1 MTEMCKAF
9 AAAFVDRLV
18 TGTVPF
24 RCRIGEAWLQDA
36 FGASMLAENAAVRL
50 AEMDGIQAKLTYRLL
65 DGGVDFGVRLENV
78 GSATSPQIRDIDFCD
93 LFVPLPEEL
102 GWGWG
107 NRRVL
112 YAVGSPTTVYD
123 FQPREEDLARPDHL
137 VLENKESRS
146 SSDYLPYFNYSALD
160 REGVVAAIGWSGHWR
175 ASFYPERN
183 GTRIRF
189 TYGADFSL
197 EPGEAVELPRTLLM
211 PWKREDDGDRDLTD
225 VFVLWRRFMR
235 RQILPKQNG
244 QPIDGQVCLRAW
256 GSVDEAGHN
265 RRFAN
270 MKKFGL
276 PCDAYG
282 VDAGWYD
289 LDGKHEG
296 KDWFVTVGDWRE
308 SDVVYPHGLSWLA
321 EGGRDAGAG
330 GFWLWHEFERA
341 VTGAGAYKA
350 HPAFYLGNGGGPNH
364 LIHFGDPAAEDYIRS
379 LLYPI
384 IRKTNMTVFRM
395 DFNIDPSGIFRQN
408 DAPDKQGLTEL
419 RYYNGLYGFFERML
433 ADFPGLI
440 LDNCASGGRRLDWR
454 MCALSIPVMCRSDY
468 FTILR
473 FDPNGVQAQT
483 MGLSRWL
490 PNHGDS
496 CGSCMGTTRVVMDD
510 YLVRSSYGSSFGLA
524 APDWELSQEEGT
536 WYRKTLEEALL
547 VKTFMSLDFYP
558 LTGYGYSPLDWC
570 AFEACDYDGSR
581 ALVMAFR
588 REKNRSPEQTY
599 ALRGLQPDARY
610 TLRDVDEGLRGTY
623 TGAELSEG
631 LTVRIDQP
639 RGSRILVLEMV
650 R

>member
-1 MTEMCKAF
+1 MIVMCKAYT
-9 AAAFVDRLV
+9 AAFIDMLV
-18 TGTVPF
+18 NGTAPF
-24 RCRIGEAWLQDA
+24 RCRIGEDLLQDT
-36 FGASMLAENAAVRL
+36 FGTAVFGVNTATRE
-50 AEMDGIQAKLTYRLL
+50 AVMGGIRARLTYRFLE
-65 DGGVDFGVRLENV
+65 GGVDFGVLLENV
-78 GSATSPQIRDIDFCD
+78 GTTVSPQIRDIDFCD
-93 LFVPLPEEL
+93 LFIPLPESR
-102 GWGWG
+102 GWCWG

-123 FQPREEDLARPDHL
+123 FQPREEDLARPDYL
-137 VLENKESRS
+137 VLENHESRS
-146 SSDYLPYFNYSALD
+146 SSTYLPYFTYSAMD
-160 REGVVAAIGWSGHWR
+160 REGVVAAIGWSGHWK
-175 ASFYPERN
+175 AAFHPEEN
-183 GTRIRF
+183 GTRLRF
-189 TYGADFSL
+189 SYEADFHL
-197 EPGEAVELPRTLLM
+197 APGESVALPRTLLM

-235 RQILPKQNG
+235 NQILPKQNG
-244 QPIDGQVCLRAW
+244 KPIDGQVCLRAW

-296 KDWFVTVGDWRE
+296 DNWFVTVGDWRE
-308 SDVVYPHGLSWLA
+308 SEVVYPHGLRWLA
-321 EGGRDAGAG
+321 DGGRDAGAG

-341 VTGAGAYKA
+341 VTGARAYKA
-350 HPAFYLGNGGGPNH
+350 HPECYLGSGDG
-364 LIHFGDPAAEDYIRS
+364 LSRLVHFGNPAAEDYIRS

-384 IRKTNMTVFRM
+384 INQTNMTVFRM
-395 DFNIDPSGIFRQN
+395 DFNIDPSDIFRQT
-408 DAPDKQGLTEL
+408 DTPDNRGLTEL

-468 FTILR
+468 FTIPR

-483 MGLSRWL
+483 LGLSRWL

-496 CGSCMGTTRVVMDD
+496 CGSCTGSTKVVMDS
-510 YLVRSSYGSSFGLA
+510 YLVRSSYGSSLGLA
-524 APDWELSQEEGT
+524 APDWELSQEEGA

-547 VKTFMSLDFYP
+547 VKSFMSLDFYP

-588 REKNRSPEQTY
+588 REKNRSPEQTF
-599 ALRGLQPDARY
+599 ALRGLLPDARY
-610 TLRDVDEGLRGTY
+610 ILRDMDVGLVGTY
-623 TGAELSEG
+623 TGAELTDG
-631 LTVRIDQP
+631 LMICIDQP

-650 R
+650 K